1 LPLPC
6 EILELTYPGY
16 IVAGKRWLFQLL
28 PFFLRVTF
36 SFVLRITFL
45 FCLIFTCAFDYEKAN
60 VKIRIPA
67 SLAFVRTP
75 IFYIMN
81 DLLATVSRQQG
92 KKAKRQRLKIRSHKP
107 SPPPSSATAAAVNNS
122 CHY

>member
-1 LPLPC
+1 
-6 EILELTYPGY
+6 
-16 IVAGKRWLFQLL
+16 L

-81 DLLATVSRQQG
+81 DLLATVSKQLG
-92 KKAKRQRLKIRSHKP
+92 KKAKAKNKKSQAL
-107 SPPPSSATAAAVNNS
+107 PPSSATAAAVNNS